1 MKNIYSFAVVLAVA
15 FLVRFVYAYG
25 EGVNNYVTVDGVK
38 WCYYGSTF
46 RYSYYDDDIGW
57 TEGTCI
63 PKSTSGAITVPSK
76 VAGVAMTKLGRGAFS
91 GCAKITRV
99 TIPSSIMSI
108 SDYAFNAMS
117 NSVGFNSNLKTIV
130 FLGNAPE
137 SSNYSFTAY
146 ADKYQA
152 PVCAYVMP
160 SSTGWNVSIP
170 GKWCNLDIKYLKSVN
185 FDANGG
191 SVSAA
196 TRWLVPGDAVGT
208 LPTPSIR
215 NGYTFAGWYTA
226 KSGGTKI
233 SASTT
238 VSANTTYYAQWAVNQ
253 YTVTFDANGG
263 TGGMSKEM
271 DYGAAITAPTVTRA
285 GYTLAGWSPTVAAT
299 VPANNVSYSAIW
311 TPNSYSIAYDAN
323 GGTGEMDATDCT
335 YDQEGAVA
343 TSTFVRPGYEFI
355 GWATEVGGD
364 VVYSAGQLVSNLSGE
379 PNGVVTLYAVWKL
392 LPPSFTPES
401 GTTFANSLLTVS
413 IASEAEDV
421 TIYCTTDG
429 SEPTVESAAY
439 KRFKISGKTTVK
451 AIAVKDEMVSDV
463 AVAEYALGQCA
474 DPVFS
479 LADGAEFAHS
489 NQIVSIAWND
499 DGVLR
504 YTLDGSE
511 PTAESPI
518 YEGPFSFSESVVVKA
533 KVFSDDFFDSSIV
546 TANLTRVWENV
557 ATPVVNAA
565 ASFMGSK
572 TKVSISCATEGA
584 VVRYTLDGNEP
595 NSHSTKYSGPFY
607 VTNSC
612 TVKVYAVMP
621 DYLNSEVATFVI
633 EKVWTIGDTMGKP
646 DHGFTTDG
654 SGGACWTRV
663 ADATAPNGE
672 AMKSGAITHK
682 QNTVLATTV
691 MGPGTLS
698 FLWRTSCEQDDEYE
712 WDHAELAVDG
722 TVKLRLNGITGWTA
736 ASTEIA
742 GGGEHLVTWT
752 YMKDDVESQGED
764 AAWIANYSWIS
775 AEAYTHT
782 TAAPVPYVWLAA
794 HDPDVVDEYDAYEAA
809 AKLIGANGHKV
820 WESYVIGANP
830 NDKNDSL
837 RIISFPMKAD
847 GTPDLENLGIAPEQS
862 KWNVEGARPVIKG
875 KASLGGSEEWQTV
888 TDENKA
894 EMRFFRVEV
903 QLP

>member
-1 MKNIYSFAVVLAVA
+1 M
-15 FLVRFVYAYG
+15 
-25 EGVNNYVTVDGVK
+25 
-38 WCYYGSTF
+38 
-46 RYSYYDDDIGW
+46 
-57 TEGTCI
+57 
-63 PKSTSGAITVPSK
+63 
-76 VAGVAMTKLGRGAFS
+76 
-91 GCAKITRV
+91 
-99 TIPSSIMSI
+99 
-108 SDYAFNAMS
+108 
-117 NSVGFNSNLKTIV
+117 
-130 FLGNAPE
+130 
-137 SSNYSFTAY
+137 
-146 ADKYQA
+146 
-152 PVCAYVMP
+152 
-160 SSTGWNVSIP
+160 
-170 GKWCNLDIKYLKSVN
+170 
-185 FDANGG
+185 
-191 SVSAA
+191 
-196 TRWLVPGDAVGT
+196 
-208 LPTPSIR
+208 
-215 NGYTFAGWYTA
+215 
-226 KSGGTKI
+226 
-233 SASTT
+233 
-238 VSANTTYYAQWAVNQ
+238 
-253 YTVTFDANGG
+253 
-263 TGGMSKEM
+263 
-271 DYGAAITAPTVTRA
+271 
-285 GYTLAGWSPTVAAT
+285 
-299 VPANNVSYSAIW
+299 
-311 TPNSYSIAYDAN
+311 
-323 GGTGEMDATDCT
+323 
-335 YDQEGAVA
+335 
-343 TSTFVRPGYEFI
+343 
-355 GWATEVGGD
+355 
-364 VVYSAGQLVSNLSGE
+364 
-379 PNGVVTLYAVWKL
+379 
-392 LPPSFTPES
+392 
-401 GTTFANSLLTVS
+401 
-413 IASEAEDV
+413 

-429 SEPTVESAAY
+429 SEPTVESAVY

-584 VVRYTLDGNEP
+584 VVRYTLDVNEP

-782 TAAPVPYVWLAA
+782 TAAHVPYVWLAA

-837 RIISFPMKAD
+837 RITSFPMRVD